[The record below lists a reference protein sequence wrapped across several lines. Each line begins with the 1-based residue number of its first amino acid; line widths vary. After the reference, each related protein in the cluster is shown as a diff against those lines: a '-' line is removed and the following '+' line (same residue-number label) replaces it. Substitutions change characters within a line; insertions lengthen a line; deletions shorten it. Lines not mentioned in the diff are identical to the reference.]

1 MKDVVFLLAAK
12 LPSVLGMAALV
23 HEHRQHYLISP
34 VRVWPDGMYLH
45 SGKENTL
52 LLPRKLVKIVK

>member
-1 MKDVVFLLAAK
+1 MKDVVFLLAAE

-23 HEHRQHYLISP
+23 YEHRQHYLISR
-34 VRVWPDGMYLH
+34 VRVWPDGMYLR

-52 LLPRKLVKIVK
+52 

>member
-1 MKDVVFLLAAK
+1 MKDVVFLLAAE

-23 HEHRQHYLISP
+23 YEHRQHYLISR

-52 LLPRKLVKIVK
+52 